1 MKYLIALMVPIGGV
15 LWTTAY
21 LLIILKGIKDKT
33 HGMPLVALAL
43 NFTWEFIH
51 VFVYPSNGISL
62 YLNTSWFL
70 LDLGI
75 AYTYF
80 KYSYKSFN
88 MFYSITKIHWL
99 VLSLCTFFIGFMLN
113 LLAEQFFS
121 QLQNV
126 VTKERIFA
134 EVLVGFI
141 VFLFVPACMIAMLF
155 QRNSSQGQSFIVAFS
170 LTLSII
176 CYVMEILFN
185 PFHHQWGNPFMMMLM
200 AICIIIQ
207 VYYTVLIY
215 NQLKKEGKNPWT
227 TF

>member
-1 MKYLIALMVPIGGV
+1 MKYIIALMVPIGGL

-21 LLIILKGIKDKT
+21 LLIVLKGIKDKA

-51 VFVYPSNGISL
+51 VFIHPSYGISL
-62 YLNTSWFL
+62 YLNASWFL

-80 KYSYKSFN
+80 KYSHKSFN
-88 MFYSITKIHWL
+88 MFYSIKKTHWL
-99 VLSLCTFFIGFMLN
+99 VLSLATFFIGFMLN
-113 LLAEQFFS
+113 LFAEQFFS
-121 QLQNV
+121 QLQNT
-126 VTKERIFA
+126 VTKELIFA

-155 QRNSSQGQSFIVAFS
+155 QRKSSRGQSFFIAFS
-170 LTLSII
+170 FSISI
-176 CYVMEILFN
+176 LCYVMEISFN
-185 PFHHQWGNPFMMMLM
+185 PFHHQWGNPFMMVLM
-200 AICIIIQ
+200 ATCIIVQ

-215 NQLKKEGKNPWT
+215 NQMKKEGKNPWT